1 MADAVVASIPVMI
14 LFVFA
19 QGHILA
25 SVSHSGPKG

>member
-19 QGHILA
+19 QHILA